1 MKDQKGITLVAL
13 IITIIVMLILVSVV
27 VTVVIQSNLLNT
39 AKKAGSDTK
48 KAYEDE
54 KKMNSII
61 NVNGKLINIAEIDES
76 TTF

>member
-48 KAYEDE
+48 NAYESE
-54 KKMNSII
+54 RKMNSTI
-61 NVNGKLINIAEIDES
+61 NVNNQLINIAEINES

>member
-39 AKKAGSDTK
+39 AQKAGSDTK
-48 KAYEDE
+48 KAYESE
-54 KKMNSII
+54 KEMNSVV
-61 NVNGKLINIAEIDES
+61 NVNGKMINIAEINEQ

>member
-54 KKMNSII
+54 KEMNSII
-61 NVNGKLINIAEIDES
+61 DVNGKLINIAEINES

>member
-27 VTVVIQSNLLNT
+27 VTVVIESNLLNT
-39 AKKAGSDTK
+39 AKKASSDTK

-54 KKMNSII
+54 RAMNSMI
-61 NVNGKLINIAEIDES
+61 NVNGNLINIAEINES